1 MEYLYRMSNQQLAKR
16 ILSYIN
22 RTEALQKQVS
32 DILDKHIVFNK
43 ELLMDEYR
51 DLKNALRRDS
61 REVQRKE
68 FDRPVRTN
76 EVKNNFYW
84 SVMEAAAEGLISR
97 VGSRIDFEFF
107 SYIAEAHYK
116 LTKYYSKE
124 EWEALAEG

>member
-61 REVQRKE
+61 
-68 FDRPVRTN
+68 
-76 EVKNNFYW
+76 
-84 SVMEAAAEGLISR
+84 
-97 VGSRIDFEFF
+97 
-107 SYIAEAHYK
+107 
-116 LTKYYSKE
+116 
-124 EWEALAEG
+124 